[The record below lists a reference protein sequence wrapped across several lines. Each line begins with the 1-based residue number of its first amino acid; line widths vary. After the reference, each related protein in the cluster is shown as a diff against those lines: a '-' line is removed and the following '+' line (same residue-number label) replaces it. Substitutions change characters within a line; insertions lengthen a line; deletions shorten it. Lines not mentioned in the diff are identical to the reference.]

1 MSGTSGLP
9 KAPPPAHY
17 NKPPR
22 MKNSNSHT
30 LVWVIAGVAAALALA
45 GVAYI
50 ALLVVA
56 FKDHDP
62 LEFIGKDEFLSAV
75 EPACKDLD
83 ALTDEL
89 HAPLTPDQLSQIVVA
104 GRAIPTALERFT
116 QKELDDDYPT
126 QDWGN
131 DWTTLMDAVEQYA
144 TALAGNKDAV
154 YETPETPDKFSIV
167 GRMDIANADC
177 EVPEAIVDLD
187 ASPPPI
193 PTY

>member
-9 KAPPPAHY
+9 QAPPPAHY

-22 MKNSNSHT
+22 MPNSSSHT
-30 LVWVIAGVAAALALA
+30 LVWMIAGAAAAIALA
-45 GVAYI
+45 GIAYI
-50 ALLVVA
+50 ALVAFA

-62 LEFIGKDEFLSAV
+62 FELIDKPEFLSAV

-83 ALTDEL
+83 ALTDEM
-89 HAPLTPDQLSQIVVA
+89 HAPLTPDQLNRIVA
-104 GRAIPTALERFT
+104 GGRAIPAALEPFT
-116 QKELDDDYPT
+116 RKQLDDDYPT
-126 QDWGN
+126 EDWGN

-144 TALAGNKDAV
+144 TALASNKDAV

-167 GRMDIANADC
+167 GRMDVANERCA
-177 EVPEAIVDLD
+177 VPEVIVDLD
-187 ASPPPI
+187 LSPPPI